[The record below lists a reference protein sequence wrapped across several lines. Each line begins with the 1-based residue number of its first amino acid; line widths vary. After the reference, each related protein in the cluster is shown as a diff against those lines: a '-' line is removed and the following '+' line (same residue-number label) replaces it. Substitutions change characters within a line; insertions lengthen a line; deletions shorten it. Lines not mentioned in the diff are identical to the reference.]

1 MTTKPALRYKWR
13 WLLLIMSFGII
24 VLDQITKYVARNNL
38 QLFQQKEVCA
48 FWNWTLAFNQG
59 AAFSLFA
66 DQGGWQRIFFGV
78 LAVGVSIWLVYF
90 LLNRVYTTATGGAIS
105 FIVGGAFGNLV
116 ERIIFGEVTDFVD
129 WHVGAHHWPAFNL
142 ADSFII
148 VGVAIMIIEQVFFT
162 KKPTKND

>member
-13 WLLLIMSFGII
+13 CLLLIMSFGII

-90 LLNRVYTTATGGAIS
+90 LLNRVYTTATGVAIS
-105 FIVGGAFGNLV
+105 FILGGALGNLV
-116 ERIIFGEVTDFVD
+116 DRIIFGEVTDFVD

-142 ADSFII
+142 ADSFIT